1 LLYRAER
8 TKLDARQLSR
18 RLNATDLE
26 APLPIVDA
34 EPVPLPAARVE
45 SSPSETTTP
54 PSIDTDD
61 DSPGDL
67 FGNLL
72 DEMPR
77 EELND
82 TGTTI
87 PVRDMALPKHFSGK
101 TPKVNL
107 EETVRKVDKYATISF
122 KVISRSRAV
131 RASVSIRWDG
141 GRNQTFEMQ
150 ETACWDQPQ
159 AYNYIATVALFK
171 ISHTAVNKQLPLLFR
186 DLWDE
191 LVVKQKEEDDEAYRH
206 QLKLFRAIAEPR
218 LQPPP
223 SRVRPCHRSCRVI
236 AHRRLQD
243 SKVAK
248 IQEAPAGVH
257 ATPSSAT
264 EVSVQ
269 ESEKLMQELYVRQQW
284 PSYQEMLVSS
294 DSLCDE
300 FRSPTRCSAHVLPCL
315 SPHIARLS

>member
-1 LLYRAER
+1 MLYRAER
-8 TKLDARQLSR
+8 TKLDASQLSH
-18 RLNATDLE
+18 RLNATDLDS
-26 APLPIVDA
+26 PLPIVAA
-34 EPVPLPAARVE
+34 EPVSLPAAHVE
-45 SSPSETTTP
+45 SSSSETTTP

-77 EELND
+77 EEVND

-191 LVVKQKEEDDEAYRH
+191 LAARRDETEAAAYLRH
-206 QLKLFRAIAEPR
+206 VALLRDVTQTRLAAASQPRSNMSEPAPSARVDPRPRDRKWPPAADIAASFMERQAKPA
-218 LQPPP
+218 
-223 SRVRPCHRSCRVI
+223 CASC
-236 AHRRLQD
+236 AC
-243 SKVAK
+243 
-248 IQEAPAGVH
+248 E
-257 ATPSSAT
+257 SSADA
-264 EVSVQ
+264 S
-269 ESEKLMQELYVRQQW
+269 
-284 PSYQEMLVSS
+284 
-294 DSLCDE
+294 
-300 FRSPTRCSAHVLPCL
+300 
-315 SPHIARLS
+315 